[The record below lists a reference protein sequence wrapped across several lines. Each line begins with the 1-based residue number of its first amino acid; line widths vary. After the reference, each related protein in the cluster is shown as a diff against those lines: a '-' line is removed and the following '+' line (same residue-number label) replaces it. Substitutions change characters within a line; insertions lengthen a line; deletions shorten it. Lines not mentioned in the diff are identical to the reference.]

1 MDMAIQAQKKLHFL
15 VIPLMSQGHQI
26 PMIDI
31 ARLLAHHGAMVTIV
45 TTPLNAVRFNSII
58 DRDIQSGYP
67 IQIVELQFPL
77 AQSGLPQGSESTD
90 TLPSLSLFKN
100 FMSAVSLLQQPLEQ
114 LFQQLNPTPTCII
127 ADKNIIWAA
136 QTAQKFRIPKI
147 SFDGLSCFAS
157 SCAHHLHVSK
167 IHETIESESEPF
179 IIPGLPDRVELM
191 KCQLSGAF
199 NPRSEQFLKATCK
212 RVMEAEEGAYGVL
225 VNSFEEL
232 EGEYVREYKKN
243 VKGRK
248 VWCVGPVSLCNE
260 NYLDKAERGNKASI
274 DNEDCLKW
282 LDLQAPSSVV
292 YACLG
297 SMNRLLPPQ
306 LAELGLGLE
315 ASKSPFVWVI
325 RKAYK
330 SDEFEDWLKKDGLEE
345 RTKGRGL
352 FIRGWA
358 PQVLILA
365 HKAIGAFLTHCGWN
379 STLEGICAGVP
390 LVTWP
395 LFAEQ
400 FYNEK
405 FIVQVKKIGVR
416 VGAEVVVP
424 IGDEE
429 KYGVLVKRD
438 HVKEGIEMV
447 MDKGK
452 EGEERR
458 LRAKQFAIQA
468 KKAVQK
474 EGSSY
479 LNITLLLEDIM
490 QNFHA

>member
-1 MDMAIQAQKKLHFL
+1 
-15 VIPLMSQGHQI
+15 
-26 PMIDI
+26 MIDI

-167 IHETIESESEPF
+167 IHETIESESDPF

-232 EGEYVREYKKN
+232 EGEYVET
-243 VKGRK
+243 
-248 VWCVGPVSLCNE
+248 
-260 NYLDKAERGNKASI
+260 ERGNKASI

-330 SDEFEDWLKKDGLEE
+330 SDEFEDWSKKDGLEE

-379 STLEGICAGVP
+379 STLEGVWAGVP

-458 LRAKQFAIQA
+458 PG
-468 KKAVQK
+468 K
-474 EGSSY
+474 EGC
-479 LNITLLLEDIM
+479 
-490 QNFHA
+490 QNVYGKNLY